1 MRRRHHYRATRISF
15 LLASTVAFQ
24 TAAAEDESDVTRERA
39 GAEVLFEAGR
49 LAMDEGDYDT
59 ACQKF
64 QASMEL
70 DPAPGTLMN
79 LGNCEEKRGNV
90 ASAWERYVAAQRDL
104 PDSDRRKEFAQAK
117 AAELES
123 KVPRLTLVLGE
134 DAPESTE
141 VRREEVVL
149 TGSLG
154 VPLPMDPG
162 YYSIQVT
169 APGHAERSF
178 DVALDIGEHRE
189 LEVYPGDPLPEADN
203 SPPPQ
208 GAEGPV
214 RFGPLTKRQWGYV
227 VGGVGVAGL
236 GTALTMGVLAY
247 REKLTMEENC
257 DLATRRC
264 RDGSGLEA
272 QESGDTFATVAD
284 VAGGIGLVA
293 LGAGVYLVLSSD
305 SQSKEAAQPHFSGDG
320 FAARLE
326 WVTLPGGQGVQM
338 KGTF

>member
-1 MRRRHHYRATRISF
+1 
-15 LLASTVAFQ
+15 
-24 TAAAEDESDVTRERA
+24 
-39 GAEVLFEAGR
+39 
-49 LAMDEGDYDT
+49 
-59 ACQKF
+59 
-64 QASMEL
+64 
-70 DPAPGTLMN
+70 
-79 LGNCEEKRGNV
+79 
-90 ASAWERYVAAQRDL
+90 
-104 PDSDRRKEFAQAK
+104 
-117 AAELES
+117 
-123 KVPRLTLVLGE
+123 
-134 DAPESTE
+134 
-141 VRREEVVL
+141 
-149 TGSLG
+149 
-154 VPLPMDPG
+154 MDPG